1 MTRLAHVCVASLL
14 LSACGSDTPDF
25 GPETDATP
33 TQETGIASTEQSL
46 IVFASADTQGPATA
60 GAALGIAGS
69 ALLLIASDQSE
80 RLGIGRDDSWPPNLR
95 RLNALPGALL
105 EDCAV
110 VTSNTVVWT
119 NCTQNGFTING
130 MVNWVPGHVT
140 VDLQIDGAIQGFA
153 FHYALSGGI
162 AVTESSI
169 KGDMTLTASASGSGL
184 TYNQTV
190 HSQID
195 VQIADECITSGSLIV
210 TVTGSG
216 DGARNGAVQ
225 ILWTGC
231 HAFRVRNA

>member
-1 MTRLAHVCVASLL
+1 MTRLAHVCIASLL

-25 GPETDATP
+25 GAETDATP
-33 TQETGIASTEQSL
+33 TQQTGINSTEQSL

-60 GAALGIAGS
+60 SAALGLATS
-69 ALLLIASDQSE
+69 SLLLIASDQSD
-80 RLGIGRDDSWPPNLR
+80 RASIGRDDSWPPNLK

-130 MVNWVPGHVT
+130 MVSWVPGHVEI
-140 VDLQIDGAIQGFA
+140 DIQIDGTSQGFT
-153 FHYALSGGI
+153 FHYGLSGGI
-162 AVTESSI
+162 TVTASSI
-169 KGDMTLTASASGSGL
+169 TGDMTLTGSASGSGVSF
-184 TYNQTV
+184 NQTV

-195 VQIADECITSGSLIV
+195 VQIAAGCITSGTLTV
-210 TVTGSG
+210 TVSGSG
-216 DGARNGAVQ
+216 TGARNGAVQ
-225 ILWTGC
+225 IIWTGC

>member
-1 MTRLAHVCVASLL
+1 MTRLAHVCIASLV
-14 LSACGSDTPDF
+14 LSGCGGDSPDF

-33 TQETGIASTEQSL
+33 TQETGIASTEHSL

-60 GAALGIAGS
+60 GAALGLATS
-69 ALLLIASDQSE
+69 SLLLIASDQSDHV
-80 RLGIGRDDSWPPNLR
+80 GINRHDTWPPLR

-130 MVNWVPGHVT
+130 MVNWDPGHVE
-140 VDLQIDGAIQGFA
+140 VDIQIDGTIQGFA
-153 FHYALSGGI
+153 FHYGLSGGI
-162 AVTESSI
+162 RVTATSI
-169 KGDMTLTASASGSGL
+169 TGDMTLTASASGSGL

-190 HSQID
+190 RSQID
-195 VQIADECITSGSLIV
+195 VQIADECITSGSL
-210 TVTGSG
+210 TVAVSGSG
-216 DGARNGAVQ
+216 NGARNGAVQ

>member
-1 MTRLAHVCVASLL
+1 MTRLAHVCIASLL

-33 TQETGIASTEQSL
+33 TQETGITSTEQSL

-60 GAALGIAGS
+60 GAALGLATS
-69 ALLLIASDQSE
+69 SLLLIASDQAD
-80 RLGIGRDDSWPPNLR
+80 RVGIGRDDSWPPNLR
-95 RLNALPGALL
+95 RLNALPEALL

-119 NCTQNGFTING
+119 NCTQNGFSING

-140 VDLQIDGAIQGFA
+140 VDIQIDGTIQGFA
-153 FHYALSGGI
+153 FQYGLSGGI
-162 AVTESSI
+162 AVTASSI
-169 KGDMTLTASASGSGL
+169 KGDMTLTGSASGSGVS
-184 TYNQTV
+184 YSQTV
-190 HSQID
+190 RSQID
-195 VQIADECITSGSLIV
+195 VQIADECITSGTLTV
-210 TVTGSG
+210 TVSGSG
-216 DGARNGAVQ
+216 NGARNGAVQ